1 MPTIALTTTI
11 RAAIET
17 VFDLARSVDVH
28 VASTKQTREEVVAG
42 RTTGL
47 LELGESVTWRA
58 RHFGIRQSLT
68 SKITV
73 LERPYLFVDEMV
85 SGAFRSFR
93 HEHHF
98 RIVGRDTEMK
108 DVFVF
113 ESPLG
118 PLGRLVDRLVLTTY
132 MTNFLLERNRVLKR
146 VAER

>member
-73 LERPYLFVDEMV
+73 LERPYFFVDEMV